1 MRRLFL
7 LTLLAGCPVAPLP
20 PVQRPYAPPAA
31 DELLRSV
38 TARRDKLQSLHAE
51 GKADEGRAKVTIEL
65 LVAQGGRMR
74 LEMESPLGGAV
85 AVLTTDGNDFQLLDQ
100 RNNRFLVGPA
110 QPCNVARLI
119 GVSLSPDQV
128 MSVVAGS
135 APVEGEPAGVAWDE
149 THGGREVLELKTPDG
164 GSEKL
169 WLDGRNRT
177 WDVRAA
183 ERKDAA
189 GHTLWKVSHDD
200 FADQGGFRLPGKT
213 SIEEPARH
221 AQVRVRWRQQDPNVT
236 VKDGIF
242 RLNPHG
248 LPPQPVGCQ

>member
-7 LTLLAGCPVAPLP
+7 LLALVAGCPAPLP
-20 PVQRPYAPPAA
+20 PVQRPYAPPTAE
-31 DELLRSV
+31 ELLRSV

-51 GKADEGRAKVTIEL
+51 GKADEGRAKITIEL
-65 LVAQGGRMR
+65 LVATGGRMR
-74 LEMESPLGGAV
+74 LEMQSPLGGAV
-85 AVLTTDGNDFQLLDQ
+85 ASLTTDGSEFRLLDQ

-110 QPCNVARLI
+110 QPCNVSRLI
-119 GVSLSPDQV
+119 GVSLSPEQV

-135 APVEGEPAGVAWDE
+135 APVEGEAVGVAWDE

-169 WLDGRNRT
+169 WLDGHDRS

-189 GHTLWKVSHDD
+189 GHTLWKVAHDD
-200 FADQGGFRLPGKT
+200 FADQEGFRLPKRT
-213 SIEEPARH
+213 SIEQPSRKA
-221 AQVRVRWRQQDPNVT
+221 AVRVRWRQQDPNVPI
-236 VKDGIF
+236 KDGVF
-242 RLNPHG
+242 RLEPRG
-248 LPPQPVGCQ
+248 LLPQPVDCQ